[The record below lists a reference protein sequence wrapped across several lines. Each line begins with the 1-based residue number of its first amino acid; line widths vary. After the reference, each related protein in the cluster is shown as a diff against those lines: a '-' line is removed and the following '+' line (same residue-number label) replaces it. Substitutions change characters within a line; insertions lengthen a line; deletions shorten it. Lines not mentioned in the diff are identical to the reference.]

1 MPLFNF
7 SQQNLSPFD
16 QKVANALKWNVSGVL
31 LYLDPDEYT
40 SNTTDVN
47 AVKWYPSETV
57 RSGGLWAI
65 PGYPATGA

>member
-1 MPLFNF
+1 M
-7 SQQNLSPFD
+7 
-16 QKVANALKWNVSGVL
+16 
-31 LYLDPDEYT
+31 DPDEYT

-57 RSGGLWAI
+57 RSGALWAI